1 MKQTLSIIFISI
13 LFALGVFTF
22 LKVPLGG
29 IGQGALL
36 FATQSF
42 NDNQSLPYDTE
53 DLKPVEIEMPQP
65 KKEAT
70 LLFVGDIML
79 DRGVEWSVGRHGEDY
94 QFLFKNIVWPERD
107 ITFANLEG
115 AAARSGANQGSIYS
129 FHMNPDSLS
138 SLAQNNFSVLSVA
151 NNHIGDWGAIAAD
164 ETVQNIKD
172 AGMQSSGWAY
182 ATTSDALVITEKNGI
197 RIGFLA
203 FSEFNSG
210 GGATE
215 TRRGILLATAPYFEP
230 IIHEASQQVD
240 VLIVSLH
247 AGTEY
252 APTQNS
258 FQERIARE
266 AIDAGARI
274 VMGHHPHVVQP
285 VMEYNNGLIAYSLGN
300 FIFDQGFSTETTEG
314 GALLATYDAN
324 KRTLT
329 YKFGKTVQDKTFA
342 VEDILWEPDEKVLS
356 F

>member
-13 LFALGVFTF
+13 LLALGVFTF

-29 IGQGALL
+29 IEQGALL

-42 NDNQSLPYDTE
+42 DNEQDLSYDTE
-53 DLKPVEIEMPQP
+53 ELKPAKIEIPQP

-79 DRGVEWSVGRHGEDY
+79 DRGVEWSVDHHGEDY

-115 AAARSGANQGSIYS
+115 AAARSGTNQGSIYS

-138 SLAQNNFSVLSVA
+138 TLAQNNFSILSVA

-172 AGMQSSGWAY
+172 VGMKSSGWSLA
-182 ATTSDALVITEKNGI
+182 ATSDALVITEKNGI

-210 GGATE
+210 GGATK
-215 TRRGILLATAPYFEP
+215 TRRGILLATASYFEP
-230 IIHEASQQVD
+230 MIREASQQVD

-247 AGTEY
+247 SGTEY
-252 APTQNS
+252 APTQNA
-258 FQERIARE
+258 FQERIARK

-274 VMGHHPHVVQP
+274 VMGHHPHVVEP
-285 VMEYNNGLIAYSLGN
+285 VIEYNNGLIAYSLGN
-300 FIFDQGFSTETTEG
+300 FIFDQGFSTETTNG
-314 GALLATYDAN
+314 GALLVNYNAD
-324 KRTLT
+324 KKTLT
-329 YKFGKTVQDKTFA
+329 YKFGKTIQNKTFA
-342 VEDILWEPDEKVLS
+342 VEQILWEPDEKVL
-356 F
+356 